1 MGTAITVIIILLV
14 IVGIIALVAVSGYNG
29 FVKSRNQIQES
40 WRQIDVELNRRY
52 ELIPNLVETVR
63 AYAAH
68 ERNTLEDITR
78 LRSQAQQLAS
88 QEGSMP
94 SPERADVEAAL
105 SGAVRNLI
113 VSVEAY
119 PDLKSNQNF
128 LELQRQLTETE
139 DRIAA
144 GRRFYNA
151 NVRVYN
157 TKIESVPT
165 NIIAN
170 AFKFEKATYF
180 EVNEPAV
187 RSAPDVSF
195 GEIAYRGDPQQASPS
210 TPQQSQL
217 PPTHSSGAAPT
228 RSRIRR
234 PTSTPVRPAGPGA
247 AAGVLPRTR
256 LRPRA
261 VTPLRRPVRPA
272 ASGGRSWPRPAAAA
286 DPARATA
293 ARPAVG
299 RRVGGHDIRAARHLR
314 SDRLGGGLGCNNF
327 GARMADEDVAPVV
340 NAAIDAGVTLFDTAD
355 VYGNRG
361 RSEILLG
368 RALGSRRQEVML
380 ATKFGADMGGLNGP
394 DWGARGSRR
403 YIRIAVEASLRRL
416 GTDWID
422 LYQLHSPDPNTPIE
436 ETLAALSELVAEG
449 KVRYIGSS
457 NLTGWQVVDADWTAR
472 TGGYEAF
479 ISAQN
484 EYSWLQPER
493 RGGVDPGG
501 RAHGP
506 ESAAVLPPGPWAAHR
521 QVPPGRAGAGR
532 QSAGRPA
539 RPPRSGGLRHRRGP
553 GRLRSRAGP
562 RSGDGGHRRPGGD
575 ADRWLGDRRRD
586 LGRAGAEQR
595 GRRALVAD
603 RRGTPRVAGDDGAG
617 LIRRFDQT
625 V

>member
-94 SPERADVEAAL
+94 SQQRADVEAAL

-165 NIIAN
+165 NLIAN

-195 GEIAYRGDPQQASPS
+195 GEIAYRGDPAAARRPAAVAAAAA
-210 TPQQSQL
+210 T
-217 PPTHSSGAAPT
+217 GRAAPDALPNPQT
-228 RSRIRR
+228 YEQPRYRPSSPRRRSRRIG
-234 PTSTPVRPAGPGA
+234 PVARHRPGA
-247 AAGVLPRTR
+247 VTR
-256 LRPRA
+256 
-261 VTPLRRPVRPA
+261 LRRPVRPA
-272 ASGGRSWPRPAAAA
+272 
-286 DPARATA
+286 D
-293 ARPAVG
+293 
-299 RRVGGHDIRAARHLR
+299 
-314 SDRLGGGLGCNNF
+314 
-327 GARMADEDVAPVV
+327 
-340 NAAIDAGVTLFDTAD
+340 
-355 VYGNRG
+355 
-361 RSEILLG
+361 
-368 RALGSRRQEVML
+368 
-380 ATKFGADMGGLNGP
+380 
-394 DWGARGSRR
+394 
-403 YIRIAVEASLRRL
+403 
-416 GTDWID
+416 
-422 LYQLHSPDPNTPIE
+422 
-436 ETLAALSELVAEG
+436 
-449 KVRYIGSS
+449 
-457 NLTGWQVVDADWTAR
+457 
-472 TGGYEAF
+472 
-479 ISAQN
+479 
-484 EYSWLQPER
+484 
-493 RGGVDPGG
+493 
-501 RAHGP
+501 
-506 ESAAVLPPGPWAAHR
+506 
-521 QVPPGRAGAGR
+521 
-532 QSAGRPA
+532 
-539 RPPRSGGLRHRRGP
+539 
-553 GRLRSRAGP
+553 
-562 RSGDGGHRRPGGD
+562 
-575 ADRWLGDRRRD
+575 
-586 LGRAGAEQR
+586 
-595 GRRALVAD
+595 
-603 RRGTPRVAGDDGAG
+603 RVAQTGPAWPPPQTPPAQQPP
-617 LIRRFDQT
+617 DQR
-625 V
+625 